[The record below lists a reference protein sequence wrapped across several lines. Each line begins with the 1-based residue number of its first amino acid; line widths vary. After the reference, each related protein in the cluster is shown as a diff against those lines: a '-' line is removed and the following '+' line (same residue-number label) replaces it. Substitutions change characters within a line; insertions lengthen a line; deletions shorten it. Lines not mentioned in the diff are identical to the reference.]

1 MIDRRGADAVVIFDH
16 CCGGVGWPSRSPLAT
31 IPRMDEP
38 SLPVITTPR
47 LLLRWISEADVD
59 ALYEIFSDP
68 QVVRYWSFGPLPNS
82 EAAAAMQREIAET
95 NLKDTMWKWGL
106 ALRDSNRLIGT
117 TTLFNLSLSNG
128 RAEIGYAMG
137 RPYWGKRYMNEALT
151 ALIVH
156 AFETVKLRRLEADV
170 DPRNA
175 ASIRTLERLGFQREG
190 FLRERWHVE
199 GEIQDAYFYG
209 LLRHQWKAPEKH

>member
-1 MIDRRGADAVVIFDH
+1 M
-16 CCGGVGWPSRSPLAT
+16 
-31 IPRMDEP
+31 
-38 SLPVITTPR
+38 
-47 LLLRWISEADVD
+47 RWISEDD
-59 ALYEIFSDP
+59 IDSLYEIFSDP
-68 QVVRYWSFGPLPNS
+68 QVVRYWSFGPLAGRD
-82 EAAAAMQREIAET
+82 AAAAMQREIADS

-106 ALRDSNRLIGT
+106 ALRDTNRLIGT

-137 RPYWGKRYMNEALT
+137 RTHWGNGYMNEALT
-151 ALIVH
+151 ALIDH

-170 DPRNA
+170 DPRNTP
-175 ASIRTLERLGFQREG
+175 SIRTLERLGFQREG

-209 LLRHQWKAPEKH
+209 LLKHEWDNRQK